1 MYIDPFAAGVLSTIG
16 VELLL
21 LFISAVVN
29 TFNRK

>member
-1 MYIDPFAAGVLSTIG
+1 MYIDPFVGGVVATIG
-16 VELLL
+16 TELLL

>member
-1 MYIDPFAAGVLSTIG
+1 MYIAPFVGGVLSTVG